1 MRTAWLRW
9 RELTIK
15 ERFILLQA
23 LFLLPVAGVL
33 LRFFRYQ
40 ALHAKLKRLTPLR
53 DQRKQIDLLEARRM
67 GELVNTAA
75 WRGLYDATCLR
86 RSLVLWWLLRR
97 RGIDSALRIGVRME
111 DGEFMSHAWV
121 EWQDTVLNDTPDVG
135 QRFMAVL

>member
-1 MRTAWLRW
+1 
-9 RELTIK
+9 
-15 ERFILLQA
+15 
-23 LFLLPVAGVL
+23 
-33 LRFFRYQ
+33 
-40 ALHAKLKRLTPLR
+40 
-53 DQRKQIDLLEARRM
+53 M